1 MLNILIVDDSAVMRS
16 MVIRTLKMSGLPLGS
31 IHQAS
36 DGQEGLKVLDGNW
49 VDLLLVDLNMPVMT
63 GEEMIDRLRAQPE
76 TADLP
81 ILVISTEGSQT
92 RIEAIRSKGASFIH
106 KPFTP
111 EDLGNT
117 IRELTGVSDHEQND
131 GGLDPGSSFDF

>member
-1 MLNILIVDDSAVMRS
+1 MLNILVVDDSAVMRS
-16 MVIRTLKMSGLPLGS
+16 MVIRTLKMSGVPLGS

-36 DGQEGLKVLDGNW
+36 NGREGLDVLEGNW
-49 VDLLLVDLNMPVMT
+49 IDLLLVDLNMPVMT
-63 GEEMIDRLRAQPE
+63 GEEMIDHLRARQD

-117 IRELTGVSDHEQND
+117 IRDLTGVSGHEQHD
-131 GGLDPGSSFDF
+131 GGFDPSSGLDF